1 MCLSQ
6 LFEDLPV
13 LVMGGVWVTSCDP
26 AMEGSSVLEGAEDV
40 NTEIWERALAGAV
53 GTEAVDEARE
63 ERWGGAGGGVGGRG
77 RELALKTQAAGG
89 QGEWP
94 RQELLPQPRGPVCP
108 LWVCGRKGGQ
118 CAWKPPEKGT
128 DRARG

>member
-6 LFEDLPV
+6 LFEDLLV
-13 LVMGGVWVTSCDP
+13 LVMGGVWVTGCDP

-63 ERWGGAGGGVGGRG
+63 EREGGSRQRRG
-77 RELALKTQAAGG
+77 C
-89 QGEWP
+89 WP
-94 RQELLPQPRGPVCP
+94 ASG
-108 LWVCGRKGGQ
+108 
-118 CAWKPPEKGT
+118 
-128 DRARG
+128 